1 MKRLAA
7 YCFALS
13 AFAFVSLRAN
23 GQVLGLYDDFS
34 GKFIDPDKWFVGQD
48 CGDVD
53 RGYRECVLEIKGGQL
68 RQKSRSYGYTNSDS
82 GFSFS
87 GVFLEIPNP
96 SGITSLKA
104 DVVVKDVEVTGCPD
118 NVSVE
123 GQTRARLGGLFFN
136 VNGTDIG
143 ATINLQRFPNVPKN
157 TLRVDAF
164 TDGLADS
171 SCPTGCFVAMGTVS
185 KGERVS
191 ISVTWE
197 QTNHRFK
204 FTLLK
209 TTPAQEVT
217 QFISYTESDT
227 TPPTESSRVLSVN
240 NVAPNCTSAPRPV
253 AYMEAFFD
261 NVSVGP

>member
-1 MKRLAA
+1 
-7 YCFALS
+7 
-13 AFAFVSLRAN
+13 V
-23 GQVLGLYDDFS
+23 LYDDFS

-68 RQKSRSYGYTNSDS
+68 RQESRSYGYTDSDS

-87 GVFLEIPNP
+87 GVFLSIPNA
-96 SGITSLKA
+96 SEITSVKA
-104 DVVVKDVEVTGCPD
+104 DVLVKDVEVTACPN
-118 NVSVE
+118 NVSVT
-123 GQTRARLGGLFFN
+123 GQTRARFGGSFFN
-136 VNGTDIG
+136 VSGTDIA
-143 ATINLQRFPNVPKN
+143 ATINLQRFPDMPKN
-157 TLRVDAF
+157 VLRVDAF

-171 SCPTGCFVAMGTVS
+171 SCPTGCFVAMGTIS

-204 FTLLK
+204 FTLTK
-209 TTPAQEVT
+209 PTSPQEVI
-217 QFISYTESDT
+217 QYISYTESDT
-227 TPPTESSRVLSVN
+227 TPPTDSSRTLSVN
-240 NVAPNCTSAPRPV
+240 NVAPNCTAGPRPV